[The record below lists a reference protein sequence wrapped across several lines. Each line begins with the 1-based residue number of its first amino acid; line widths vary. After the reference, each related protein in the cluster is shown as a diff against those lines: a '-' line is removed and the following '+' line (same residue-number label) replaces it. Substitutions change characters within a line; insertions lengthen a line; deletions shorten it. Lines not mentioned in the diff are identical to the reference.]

1 MKRNRIIYSLLVGF
15 LALMVVSC
23 DSIVDEKFLENST
36 TVEGVE
42 LVATQNSSN
51 GNLIELSMNTPGV
64 TGYWN
69 YNLGK
74 ALTNK
79 VEFVYPIPGT
89 STFTFVGTLGAE
101 FFEKTIDVQVDV
113 LDTPLE
119 QDWYDLVS
127 EQTAEGKTWVFNGG
141 PEPDGGM
148 WWFMSDPGNPWG
160 LWWNA
165 AGDCCPPVD
174 AAGKMKF
181 DLDGAAN
188 FTYYSGPDASPVNGS
203 FVLDV
208 ENQTLQVNG
217 ANILGAEEPRGNPD
231 GLYQIVSLT
240 EDEMVLFVSN
250 NAGGTGWTWV
260 FKPE

>member
-23 DSIVDEKFLENST
+23 ESIVDEQSLENST

-51 GNLIELSMNTPGV
+51 GNKIVLSMNTPGV

-74 ALTNK
+74 ALTNR
-79 VEFVYPIPGT
+79 VEIVYPIPGT

-127 EQTAEGKTWVFNGG
+127 EQTAEGKTWVFDGG
-141 PEPDGGM
+141 PAPDGGM
-148 WWFMSDPGNPWG
+148 WWFMADP
-160 LWWNA
+160 
-165 AGDCCPPVD
+165 
-174 AAGKMKF
+174 
-181 DLDGAAN
+181 
-188 FTYYSGPDASPVNGS
+188 
-203 FVLDV
+203 
-208 ENQTLQVNG
+208 
-217 ANILGAEEPRGNPD
+217 
-231 GLYQIVSLT
+231 
-240 EDEMVLFVSN
+240 N
-250 NAGGTGWTWV
+250 N
-260 FKPE
+260 